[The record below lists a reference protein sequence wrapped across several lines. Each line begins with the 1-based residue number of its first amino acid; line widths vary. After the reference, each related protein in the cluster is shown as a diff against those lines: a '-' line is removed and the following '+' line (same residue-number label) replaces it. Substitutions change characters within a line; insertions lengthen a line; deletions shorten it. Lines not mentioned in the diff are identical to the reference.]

1 MLIGLHGMTLLASL
15 TKRLDIDDY
24 LLETNL
30 GDINDDD
37 NKDNEGEQKNKK
49 RSKAEVN
56 YLKCLLQQRSGF

>member
-1 MLIGLHGMTLLASL
+1 
-15 TKRLDIDDY
+15 
-24 LLETNL
+24 L

-37 NKDNEGEQKNKK
+37 NKDNESEQKNKK